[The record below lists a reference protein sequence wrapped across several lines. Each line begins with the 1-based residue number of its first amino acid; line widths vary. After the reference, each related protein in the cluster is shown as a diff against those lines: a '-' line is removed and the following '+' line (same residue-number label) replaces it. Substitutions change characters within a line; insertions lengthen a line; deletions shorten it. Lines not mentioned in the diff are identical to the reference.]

1 MTVNKGIADSYR
13 SKRVRVGCKEQGKK
27 MQNQTFISLCR
38 VGFLGIAA
46 VLAGCAS
53 GPTIISNSA
62 PGFNLANFQSF
73 SFMQPL
79 GSDRGGAR
87 SLMSQHLI
95 EATTRELEIQ
105 GLRHADT
112 NGDLLVNFVV
122 STRETISTR
131 PSSSASVHH
140 SRGRY
145 NTWGGYSMSMS
156 TTEVVQ
162 RTEGTIAVDV
172 IDRALNQLVWEG
184 AASGRVTDST
194 RRNLEETMHV
204 AITDI
209 FAEFP

>member
-1 MTVNKGIADSYR
+1 
-13 SKRVRVGCKEQGKK
+13 
-27 MQNQTFISLCR
+27 MQYQTFISLYR

-53 GPTIISNSA
+53 GPTIVSNSA
-62 PGFNLANFQSF
+62 PDFNLANFQSF

-131 PSSSASVHH
+131 PSSSASMHH

-145 NTWGGYSMSMS
+145 NTWRGYSMSMS

-172 IDRALNQLVWEG
+172 IDRELNQLVWEG

>member
-1 MTVNKGIADSYR
+1 MH
-13 SKRVRVGCKEQGKK
+13 
-27 MQNQTFISLCR
+27 NQVDTFFRYVIGL
-38 VGFLGIAA
+38 A
-46 VLAGCAS
+46 VVAFVTGCAS
-53 GPTIISNSA
+53 GPRIVSNSA
-62 PGFNLANFQSF
+62 PDFNVSNFQTF

-87 SLMSQHLI
+87 SLISQHLI
-95 EATTRELEIQ
+95 EATTNELGLQ

-131 PSSSASVHH
+131 PSSGVSMHH

-145 NTWGGYSMSMS
+145 NTWGGYSMHMS

-172 IDRALNQLVWEG
+172 VDRSRNQLVWEG
-184 AASGRVTDST
+184 AATGRVTDST
-194 RRNLEETMHV
+194 RRNLEETVHR